1 MNIKTVILIFFLVR
15 DTTQRAPVR
24 RKRYGNAFFLFLYSA
39 KKDIHAESCSTSVFI
54 LTGTKNISVTP
65 SLATSDRCV
74 INIYM
79 YGNHLRDSRSICR
92 KNIATFLPWL
102 FSFPRV
108 LNHVRH
114 IPGKISGYFHGTTR
128 YLHTIA
134 HAKNYN
140 KSTEAKEKKRAISA
154 SRWGGK

>member
-1 MNIKTVILIFFLVR
+1 MCNK
-15 DTTQRAPVR
+15 
-24 RKRYGNAFFLFLYSA
+24 Y
-39 KKDIHAESCSTSVFI
+39 
-54 LTGTKNISVTP
+54 
-65 SLATSDRCV
+65 
-74 INIYM
+74 IYM

-140 KSTEAKEKKRAISA
+140 KSTEAKEKKMCHFRLAVGRKIEA
-154 SRWGGK
+154 LIYRKHLVENRG